1 MALFQNKIEIM
12 TKYKKV
18 LIKLSGESLMGGS
31 HFVIEPEALLHYAGE
46 IKSVSDLGTR
56 VGVVIGGGNIFRGL
70 RGVDKGFDRIKGDY
84 MGMMAT
90 VINGLAMQSALENLN
105 VPCRLLSA
113 IRMEP
118 VAQGYSKQLV
128 RESFEKGEIIIFSA
142 GTGNPFFTTDT
153 ASALRAVE
161 MEAEILIKGTRVDG
175 IYTADPE
182 KDRDAVKFDEITF
195 DKAYSLGLKIM
206 DLTAFTI
213 CKENNLN
220 MLVFD
225 VTKKGNLRKIILG
238 ERIGTF
244 VKN

>member
-1 MALFQNKIEIM
+1 MV
-12 TKYKKV
+12 KYNKV
-18 LIKLSGESLMGGS
+18 LVKLSGESLMGRSPYG
-31 HFVIEPEALLHYAGE
+31 IEPDALMRFAGE
-46 IKSVSDLGTR
+46 IKSVSDLG
-56 VGVVIGGGNIFRGL
+56 VHIGVVIGGGNIFRGL
-70 RGVDKGFDRIKGDY
+70 KGVDKGFDRIKGDY

-90 VINGLAMQSALENLN
+90 VINGLAMQSALENLG
-105 VPCRLLSA
+105 VRCRLLTA
-113 IRMEP
+113 IKMEP

-128 RESFEKGEIIIFSA
+128 NESFEKGEVVIFSA

-153 ASALRAVE
+153 AAALRAVE
-161 MEAEILIKGTRVDG
+161 MEAELLIKGTRVDG

-182 KDRDAVKFDEITF
+182 KDPTAVRFDEITY
-195 DKAYSLGLKIM
+195 DEAYAKGLKIM

-213 CKENNLN
+213 CNENRLN

-225 VTKKGNLRKIILG
+225 INTAGNLKKIIFG

>member
-1 MALFQNKIEIM
+1 MV
-12 TKYKKV
+12 KYNKV
-18 LIKLSGESLMGGS
+18 LVKLSGESLMGRSPYG
-31 HFVIEPEALLHYAGE
+31 IEPDALMRYAGE
-46 IKSVSDLGTR
+46 IKSVSDLG
-56 VGVVIGGGNIFRGL
+56 VYIGVVIGGGNIFRGL
-70 RGVDKGFDRIKGDY
+70 KGVDNGFDRVKGDY

-90 VINGLAMQSALENLN
+90 VINGLAMQSALENLG
-105 VPCRLLSA
+105 VRSRLLTA
-113 IRMEP
+113 IKMDP

-128 RESFEKGEIIIFSA
+128 NESFEKGEVVIFSA

-153 ASALRAVE
+153 AAALRAVE
-161 MEAEILIKGTRVDG
+161 MGAELLIKGTRVDG

-182 KDRDAVKFDEITF
+182 KDASAVKFDELTY
-195 DKAYSLGLKIM
+195 DEAYAKGLKIM

-213 CKENNLN
+213 CSENRLN

-225 VTKKGNLRKIILG
+225 INKAGNLKKIILG